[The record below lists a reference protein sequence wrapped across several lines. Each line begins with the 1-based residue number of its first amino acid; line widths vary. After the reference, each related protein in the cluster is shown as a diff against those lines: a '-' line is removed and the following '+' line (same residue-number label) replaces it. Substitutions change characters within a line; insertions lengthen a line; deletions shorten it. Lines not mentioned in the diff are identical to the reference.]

1 MAPILEVQQLS
12 KRYGDIT
19 AVDAVD
25 LAVSEGEIFGV
36 LGLNGA
42 GKTTMIECVQG
53 LRRPDGGS
61 VRLLGR
67 DPRRERSALAS
78 ASRQSTA
85 GLEPAGA
92 DACQ

>member
-1 MAPILEVQQLS
+1 MTPILEVQQLS
-12 KRYGDIT
+12 KRYGDVV
-19 AVDAVD
+19 AVDGVD
-25 LAVSEGEIFGV
+25 LAVDEGEIFGI

-42 GKTTMIECVQG
+42 GKTTMVECAQG
-53 LRRPDGGS
+53 LRRPDSGS

-67 DPRRERSALAS
+67 DPRRETQRSRVAC
-78 ASRQSTA
+78 RQPTA